1 MKILK
6 AVANTF
12 SEETKLTK
20 ACSAFQLIG
29 KDAYTMNVVADIEGQ
44 EVEATLAA
52 KNNKMQLSASVD
64 ISGLPDIE
72 GVIGL
77 DSKELRAKLDGLDT
91 VMVYKFTEENDGELI
106 EQTDEAAI
114 EMINETLVMLTSDNT
129 QSDVTKKVS
138 SAVLKVFNEWEIE
151 NAEKD
156 TFEVDGKK
164 RNCKG
169 YTFTIEEDNME
180 DMSDAILEAL
190 DGEINEDLLDAYED
204 AMSDA
209 FHGMPDVEVTVYIYK
224 DMLAAVI
231 LDVDGDEIEIF
242 FEGGE
247 YRTQNV
253 IVDADGHT
261 IFEIIGE
268 TDGSVE
274 EYEFELAGRKIFS
287 VEYDEKSGELVME
300 ENYTGLN
307 ISVEATLTGKANELS
322 FVLESFDMDYYDID
336 CDFQI
341 ILQKGAS
348 MQNIKGEEFDLG
360 AADEDDMEDL
370 LEDLMDVLY

>member
-1 MKILK
+1 MKK
-6 AVANTF
+6 N
-12 SEETKLTK
+12 
-20 ACSAFQLIG
+20 LI
-29 KDAYTMNVVADIEGQ
+29 
-44 EVEATLAA
+44 
-52 KNNKMQLSASVD
+52 
-64 ISGLPDIE
+64 
-72 GVIGL
+72 
-77 DSKELRAKLDGLDT
+77 
-91 VMVYKFTEENDGELI
+91 KFLLFCI
-106 EQTDEAAI
+106 
-114 EMINETLVMLTSDNT
+114 
-129 QSDVTKKVS
+129 
-138 SAVLKVFNEWEIE
+138 
-151 NAEKD
+151 
-156 TFEVDGKK
+156 
-164 RNCKG
+164 
-169 YTFTIEEDNME
+169 
-180 DMSDAILEAL
+180 AILNFSLAF
-190 DGEINEDLLDAYED
+190 GEINEDLLDAYED